1 MSFNKKIGMVFG
13 FFDSFDNEV
22 IELLAEAK
30 KQCDYLIVALHVK
43 PNVEITQESNGL
55 SLTERYIKL
64 KSIEYVDEVVPY
76 VTENGLENILRD
88 FKINVNVVSSEF
100 IDKDF
105 PGRHFCEEKGIEL
118 YFVNKIPPFLESNFN
133 EEVNSK
139 KQTVTH
145 VILTGGIGSRLWPLS
160 RKSQPKQ
167 YLELFDEKSLFEMTV
182 ERNAHLADHV
192 MVVGNVDNCHLSK
205 QVLDKVTNSYT
216 SIIES
221 TPRNTAAA
229 IAFAAFASDPD
240 TILIVTPSDHI
251 IENQSM
257 YDTAIEEAIKKAANG
272 FITTFGIVPTKPETG
287 YGYIERK
294 GDKVISFRE
303 KPNKEVAEEFIAK
316 GNFLWNSGMFCFKA
330 SVLLEEL
337 KTFEPEVYAQSKI
350 AWERSINGLLD
361 IDSSLAIPS
370 ISIDYAVMERSKKI
384 KVVTS
389 AFDWSDLGSFES
401 IYDYLVSKGH
411 PVDKCGNMVIG
422 TDLFSA
428 FLGLENTIFVA
439 TPTAN
444 LILQKEQSQDV
455 KHIYNQLEL
464 ENSHLLN

>member
-1 MSFNKKIGMVFG
+1 LQVLP
-13 FFDSFDNEV
+13 NESYSKNIV
-22 IELLAEAK
+22 
-30 KQCDYLIVALHVK
+30 KQYVYLK
-43 PNVEITQESNGL
+43 NC
-55 SLTERYIKL
+55 
-64 KSIEYVDEVVPY
+64 EYVDEVVPY
-76 VTENGLENILRD
+76 VTDNGLETILSALKIDINIISD
-88 FKINVNVVSSEF
+88 EFK
-100 IDKDF
+100 DKDF
-105 PGRHFCEEKGIEL
+105 SGRAYCEENGIEL
-118 YFVNKIPPFLESNFN
+118 YFFDSKVTAAKTEPNQDNP
-133 EEVNSK
+133 K

-145 VILTGGIGSRLWPLS
+145 VVLTGGVGSRLWPLS

-167 YLELFDEKSLFEMTV
+167 YLDLFEGKSLFEMTV
-182 ERNAHLADHV
+182 ERNAHLVDQV

-205 QVLDKVTNSYT
+205 KVMDKLTDSY
-216 SIIES
+216 INIVES

-251 IENQSM
+251 IEDQDL
-257 YDTAIEEAIKKAANG
+257 YDLAIAEAIEKAANG

-294 GDKVISFRE
+294 GDDVVSFRE
-303 KPNKEVAEEFIAK
+303 KPNQVVATEFIAK

-337 KTFEPEVYAQSKI
+337 KAFEREVYAASKK
-350 AWERSINGLLD
+350 AWETNSNGILD
-361 IDSSLAIPS
+361 LEQSLAIPS

-384 KVVTS
+384 KVVSS

-411 PVDKCGNMVIG
+411 PVDKNGNMVIG
-422 TDLFSA
+422 TNLYSA
-428 FLGLENTIFVA
+428 FLGLENTIFVS

-455 KHIYNQLEL
+455 KYIYNQLEL
-464 ENSHLLN
+464 EQSHLLN